1 MKVLNN
7 VVCKLLSIV
16 CGVIIV
22 FSLLMAVI
30 EARFI
35 FAFDWSIYDSS
46 FSALVR
52 YLCRLALAIYALRI
66 CVMELDDLKLNNKK
80 RETFLMFA
88 DLSLLVM
95 SILILIFSAN
105 YIGIVCIVLASLLI
119 VLKASLNLIRT
130 KLK

>member
-16 CGVIIV
+16 YGVIIV

-46 FSALVR
+46 FLALVR
-52 YLCRLALAIYALRI
+52 YLCRLALAIFTLRI

-119 VLKASLNLIRT
+119 VLKASLNLIRI